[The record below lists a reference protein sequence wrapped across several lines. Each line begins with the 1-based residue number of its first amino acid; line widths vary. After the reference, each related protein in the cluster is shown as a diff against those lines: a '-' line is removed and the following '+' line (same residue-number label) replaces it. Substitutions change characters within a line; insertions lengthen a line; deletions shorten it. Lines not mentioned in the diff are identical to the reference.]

1 MTDRLPRPRWPELP
15 TPSRRRIAQDVDDEL
30 ADWITARADEW
41 RARGLKDAE
50 ALARARAEFGDLDST
65 RRYCIELDVHSN
77 HERRMSRYL
86 EELQQDV
93 HGAWRSLRRAPLLSA
108 VLLLTMA
115 LGIGATGALYS
126 AFHAILLRPLPYR
139 DADALVQLHSTE
151 EGARSPMGQ
160 VSARM
165 YLRLREPGRVLAGV
179 AVVAGSDVALTQ
191 DGTPERVRGARVS
204 ANLLSVLGTQ
214 PALGNWFSPADDSA
228 GAEPVVVLSAALWRR
243 RYGADSGVVGRSID
257 LNGSRRRVVGV
268 MRADF
273 LPPLENRAQLF
284 VPLDLSATLAD
295 EERSHKFRFLQIVAR
310 TAPGT
315 AIPTVQAELD
325 GVMAGLS
332 RERPDAY
339 TGMGLVPV
347 PLRDEMTGGIRAPLL
362 ALVGAAVL
370 LLLITCA
377 NVTSVWLARAVTRRG
392 EFAVRVALGAGRG
405 RMTRQLLTESLV
417 LSLLGGAAGLALA
430 LIGIKLLH
438 IVGGTAIPAG
448 FTLEA
453 SGPAVLV
460 AFAASLLCGL
470 GFGTVPALVAGRL
483 GTHGVSMGGARGT
496 EGPRRLRLRRGL
508 VAAQVALSLAL
519 LVGTGLL
526 ARTLRHLMELDLG
539 YRTEQLAT
547 FSLSLP
553 DRRYNTAEEQDAFFA
568 ALFER
573 IAAVPGVESVGM
585 TTALPM
591 LGSAGASLVIEGRPF
606 EGDRP
611 PEVRYGS
618 VSDEYFRVM
627 GIPIVSGRGFAPGD
641 ESQAVR
647 AVVVSASTARKF
659 WHGADPVGA
668 HVRLG
673 PDPREPWSTVVGV
686 VGDVVLGASGDLE
699 PAVFSS
705 MRYDRWG
712 GGDVVVSYRGATP
725 PLAELRSAVTAID
738 PLLPVEGLRTV
749 DAVHRDVL
757 SDRRLPLQ
765 LVSAFAVLAVML
777 VALGL
782 YGVGSNQVESR
793 RRELGVRMAL
803 GAPRTGILRMVL
815 GDGLRTVATGVVIGI
830 PLSLLLMGRI
840 QALLYQVRPFDPLVL
855 AAVVALL
862 VTVGVLAV
870 LVPARR
876 ATQVDPAA
884 VLRGE

>member
-1 MTDRLPRPRWPELP
+1 
-15 TPSRRRIAQDVDDEL
+15 
-30 ADWITARADEW
+30 
-41 RARGLKDAE
+41 
-50 ALARARAEFGDLDST
+50 
-65 RRYCIELDVHSN
+65 
-77 HERRMSRYL
+77 
-86 EELQQDV
+86 
-93 HGAWRSLRRAPLLSA
+93 
-108 VLLLTMA
+108 
-115 LGIGATGALYS
+115 
-126 AFHAILLRPLPYR
+126 
-139 DADALVQLHSTE
+139 
-151 EGARSPMGQ
+151 
-160 VSARM
+160 
-165 YLRLREPGRVLAGV
+165 
-179 AVVAGSDVALTQ
+179 
-191 DGTPERVRGARVS
+191 
-204 ANLLSVLGTQ
+204 
-214 PALGNWFSPADDSA
+214 
-228 GAEPVVVLSAALWRR
+228 
-243 RYGADSGVVGRSID
+243 
-257 LNGSRRRVVGV
+257 
-268 MRADF
+268 
-273 LPPLENRAQLF
+273 
-284 VPLDLSATLAD
+284 
-295 EERSHKFRFLQIVAR
+295 
-310 TAPGT
+310 
-315 AIPTVQAELD
+315 
-325 GVMAGLS
+325 
-332 RERPDAY
+332 
-339 TGMGLVPV
+339 
-347 PLRDEMTGGIRAPLL
+347 
-362 ALVGAAVL
+362 
-370 LLLITCA
+370 
-377 NVTSVWLARAVTRRG
+377 
-392 EFAVRVALGAGRG
+392 
-405 RMTRQLLTESLV
+405 
-417 LSLLGGAAGLALA
+417 
-430 LIGIKLLH
+430 
-438 IVGGTAIPAG
+438 
-448 FTLEA
+448 
-453 SGPAVLV
+453 
-460 AFAASLLCGL
+460 
-470 GFGTVPALVAGRL
+470 
-483 GTHGVSMGGARGT
+483 
-496 EGPRRLRLRRGL
+496 
-508 VAAQVALSLAL
+508 
-519 LVGTGLL
+519 VGTGLL

-686 VGDVVLGASGDLE
+686 VGDVVLGASGDVE

>member
-15 TPSRRRIAQDVDDEL
+15 TPSRRRITQDVDDEL
-30 ADWITARADEW
+30 SAWITARADEW
-41 RARGLKDAE
+41 RARGVDEGE
-50 ALARARAEFGDLDST
+50 ALARARAEFGDLETT
-65 RRYCIELDVHSN
+65 RRYCIEQDVHSN

-93 HGAWRSLRRAPLLSA
+93 HGAWRSLRRTPLLSA

-126 AFHAILLRPLPYR
+126 VFHAILLRPLPYR
-139 DADALVQLHSTE
+139 DAEALVQLHSTE

-165 YLRLREPGRVLAGV
+165 YLRLRDQGRAFAGLA
-179 AVVAGSDVALTQ
+179 AVAGGTVALTQ

-204 ANLLSVLGTQ
+204 ANLLSVLGAQ
-214 PALGNWFSPADDSA
+214 PALGTWFSPAADSA
-228 GAEPVVVLSAALWRR
+228 GAEPVVVLSDALWRR
-243 RYGADSGVVGRSID
+243 RYGADSSVVGRRID
-257 LNGSRRRVVGV
+257 INGTQRRVVGV
-268 MRADF
+268 LGAGF
-273 LPPLENRAQLF
+273 LVPLENRAELV
-284 VPLDLSATLAD
+284 VPLDISSVLSD
-295 EERSHKFRFLQIVAR
+295 EERSHKFRFLQVVAR
-310 TAPGT
+310 TASGVATP
-315 AIPTVQAELD
+315 AVQADLD
-325 GVMAGLS
+325 GVMAALS

-339 TGMGLVPV
+339 TGMTLVPV
-347 PLRDEMTGGIRAPLL
+347 PLREEMTGSIRAPLL

-377 NVTSVWLARAVTRRG
+377 NVTSVWLARAVTRRS

-405 RMTRQLLTESLV
+405 RMTRQLLTESLT
-417 LSLLGGAAGLALA
+417 LSLLGGAAGLAVA
-430 LIGIKLLH
+430 VVGIELLRL
-438 IVGGTAIPAG
+438 VGGRAIPPG

-453 SGPAVLV
+453 GGPAVLV

-483 GTHGVSMGGARGT
+483 GTQGVSMGGSRGT
-496 EGPRRLRLRRGL
+496 EGGGRLRLRRGL
-508 VAAQVALSLAL
+508 VATQVALSLAL
-519 LVGTGLL
+519 LVGAGLL
-526 ARTLRHLMELDLG
+526 ARTLRHLMEVDLG

-547 FSLSLP
+547 FSISLP
-553 DRRYNTAEEQDAFFA
+553 DRRYDSSEKQDAFFA

-573 IAAVPGVESVGM
+573 IGAIPGVERVGM
-585 TTALPM
+585 TTVLPM

-606 EGDRP
+606 QGDRP

-618 VSDEYFRVM
+618 VSDAYFRVM
-627 GIPIVSGRGFAPGD
+627 GIPIVSGREFAPGD
-641 ESQAVR
+641 ESQGVR

-659 WHGADPVGA
+659 WNGADPVGA

-673 PDPREPWSTVVGV
+673 PDPTEPWSTVVGV
-686 VGDVVLGASGDLE
+686 VGDVVLGAAGDAQ
-699 PAVFSS
+699 PAVYTS

-712 GGDVVVSYRGATP
+712 GGDVVVAFRSATP
-725 PLAELRSAVTAID
+725 PLAELRRAVAAID
-738 PLLPVEGLRTV
+738 PQLPVEGLRTV
-749 DAVHRDVL
+749 EAVHREVL
-757 SDRRLPLQ
+757 TDRRLPLQ
-765 LVSAFAVLAVML
+765 LVSAFALLAVVL

-782 YGVGSNQVESR
+782 YGVGSNQVEAR

-815 GDGLRTVATGVVIGI
+815 GDGLRTVAAGVVVGI

-840 QALLYQVRPFDPLVL
+840 QAILYQVRPFDPVVL
-855 AAVVALL
+855 GGVVVLL
-862 VTVGVLAV
+862 ASVGVLAV